1 MQNAVV
7 QILRKCK
14 TYFVP
19 CILHCKRSITP
30 FLKPLGKFEN
40 WTPTGII
47 FYNMEDLS
55 YTWVIDLFRLLGSG
69 HVVGSQ
75 WSVAAPAW
83 RNRVSEVMIDFQLW
97 KEVLLPGGRSSLSK
111 RATGMRLRRRPRP
124 WPLLIAAQSAGPTWS
139 RISLVMESSEETR
152 VWEWLHFVP
161 VLLKTGKM
169 AFVVYLGTFRNYEE
183 KKLHHP
189 LWLPGTTWQLASA
202 QWQNFISKIS
212 KWGRM
217 WRKGFSRQVRAYF
230 LFHFLTIFGNVYSL
244 KLTS

>member
-7 QILRKCK
+7 QLLRKCK

-40 WTPTGII
+40 WTPTGKI

-55 YTWVIDLFRLLGSG
+55 YTWVIDLIRLLGSW
-69 HVVGSQ
+69 HLVGSQ

-111 RATGMRLRRRPRP
+111 RATGMGLRRRPRR

-152 VWEWLHFVP
+152 VLEWLHFVLVP
-161 VLLKTGKM
+161 KRLNGDV
-169 AFVVYLGTFRNYEE
+169 LGTICGLLLDYF
-183 KKLHHP
+183 
-189 LWLPGTTWQLASA
+189 AA
-202 QWQNFISKIS
+202 
-212 KWGRM
+212 
-217 WRKGFSRQVRAYF
+217 GFLRIA
-230 LFHFLTIFGNVYSL
+230 
-244 KLTS
+244 